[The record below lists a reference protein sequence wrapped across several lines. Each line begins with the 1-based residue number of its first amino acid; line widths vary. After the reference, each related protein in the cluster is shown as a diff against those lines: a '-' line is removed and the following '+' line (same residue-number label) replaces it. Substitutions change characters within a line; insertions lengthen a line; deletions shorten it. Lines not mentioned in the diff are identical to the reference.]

1 MANVLLWTLMSEDDV
16 EGVKPEEKI
25 CYVINELTE
34 ISTS

>member
-1 MANVLLWTLMSEDDV
+1 MANVLLWTLMGEDDV

-25 CYVINELTE
+25 WYVINELTE